1 MLENYFNYK
10 KHKTDF
16 KTEVIAGTTTFLTMA
31 YIMFLNPFILS
42 GEFAGPEKGFFDFGA
57 VYTATILA
65 TALACFIMAF
75 YGKTWPIGLAPGMGI
90 NAFVAFGVCAG
101 MGYTPQEALGA
112 VLVAGVLFLII
123 SLTPIRAW
131 LINSIPKSLKLG
143 IGAGIGLFL
152 AIIGLQIMEVV
163 VDDPVTL
170 VKLGDLSNPLVL
182 LGCATFIA
190 IVVLEKMNVKGNII
204 IGILVFSIIAWT
216 AGLANFNGI
225 ASSPPPMTYL
235 FEFDLSAALT
245 AGMSTVIFTLLF
257 IDFFDTAGTLTSV
270 ANVAGKVDKQGKVQD
285 INKAMLSDSVG
296 TVAGAMMGTT
306 TVTSYVESGAGVKAG
321 GKTGMT
327 SLVIGLLFLACIFFA
342 PLATSLPKQIDG
354 AALLFVSVL
363 FVRNIT
369 DIEWDDIG
377 ESAPA
382 ILAMIAMPLT
392 YSISNGIASSPPPMT
407 YLFEFDLSAAMT
419 AGMST
424 VIFTLLFIDFFD
436 TAGTLTS
443 VANVAGKVGKD
454 GKVQDI
460 NKAMLSDSVGTVA
473 GAMMGTTTVTSYVES
488 GAGVKAGGKTG
499 MTSLVIG
506 LLFLAC
512 IFFAPLATSLP
523 KQIDGA
529 ALLFVSV
536 LFIRNITDIEWDDIA
551 ESAPAILA
559 MIAMP
564 LTYSISNGIALAF
577 VSYALIK
584 LFTGKFSSTS
594 PAIWVIAILSVI
606 SFVVA

>member
-1 MLENYFNYK
+1 MLEKYFEYK
-10 KHKTDF
+10 KHNTDF

-75 YGKTWPIGLAPGMGI
+75 YGKTWPIGLA
-90 NAFVAFGVCAG
+90 
-101 MGYTPQEALGA
+101 
-112 VLVAGVLFLII
+112 
-123 SLTPIRAW
+123 
-131 LINSIPKSLKLG
+131 
-143 IGAGIGLFL
+143 GIGLFL

-163 VDDPVTL
+163 VDNPVTL
-170 VKLGDLSNPLVL
+170 VQLGNLGDPLVL

-190 IVVLEKMNVKGNII
+190 IIVLEKLKVKGNII
-204 IGILVFSIIAWT
+204 IGILVFSIIAW
-216 AGLANFNGI
+216 ASGLANFNGI

-235 FEFDLSAALT
+235 F
-245 AGMSTVIFTLLF
+245 
-257 IDFFDTAGTLTSV
+257 
-270 ANVAGKVDKQGKVQD
+270 Q
-285 INKAMLSDSVG
+285 
-296 TVAGAMMGTT
+296 
-306 TVTSYVESGAGVKAG
+306 
-321 GKTGMT
+321 
-327 SLVIGLLFLACIFFA
+327 
-342 PLATSLPKQIDG
+342 
-354 AALLFVSVL
+354 
-363 FVRNIT
+363 
-369 DIEWDDIG
+369 
-377 ESAPA
+377 
-382 ILAMIAMPLT
+382 
-392 YSISNGIASSPPPMT
+392 
-407 YLFEFDLSAAMT
+407 FDLSAAMT

-443 VANVAGKVGKD
+443 VANVAGKVD
-454 GKVQDI
+454 SQGKVQDI
-460 NKAMLSDSVGTVA
+460 NKAMLADSVGTVA

-584 LFTGKFSSTS
+584 LFTGKFSTTS